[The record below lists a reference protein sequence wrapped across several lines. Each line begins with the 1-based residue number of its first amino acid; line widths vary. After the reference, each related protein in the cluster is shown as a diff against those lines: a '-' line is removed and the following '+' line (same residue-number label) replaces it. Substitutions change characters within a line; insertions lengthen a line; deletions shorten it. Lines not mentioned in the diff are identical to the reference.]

1 MAYGYDELEYGPLRG
16 RALSETEQFL
26 AEQGLSWEQDV
37 TYTVLLRDGEG
48 RIAATASLQEDV
60 IKCVAVAE
68 DLRGEG
74 LTATVLTAVRRE
86 AGEPPAIYRPWLL

>member
-48 RIAATASLQEDV
+48 RIAATASLQMCIRDRSIIHLQLIHYNSFARIVQGTEYELWS
-60 IKCVAVAE
+60 AAAE
-68 DLRGEG
+68 R
-74 LTATVLTAVRRE
+74 TT
-86 AGEPPAIYRPWLL
+86 Y